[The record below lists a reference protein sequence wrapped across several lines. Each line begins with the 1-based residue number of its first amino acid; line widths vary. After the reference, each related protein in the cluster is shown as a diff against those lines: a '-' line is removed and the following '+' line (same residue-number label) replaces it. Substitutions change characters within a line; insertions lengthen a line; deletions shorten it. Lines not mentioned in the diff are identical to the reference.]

1 MQSEKHTSCSHSP
14 HFGCCR
20 LSSRKLRTYSTRKQI
35 RDVLMKDDEAQTGAA
50 WIHTADT
57 SCRKTQLSEAPD
69 FFFYLIH
76 KSQDRTM
83 ILVVLGDVCW
93 SVRNDDDGQHDEAE
107 HEQKND
113 QVEYDQESQEGE
125 VGQNPC
131 SESCWNQ
138 KRWKTREVQSSE
150 FENWTE
156 TSEGI
161 LLDLWIR
168 FSLVSFPTDPP

>member
-1 MQSEKHTSCSHSP
+1 
-14 HFGCCR
+14 
-20 LSSRKLRTYSTRKQI
+20 
-35 RDVLMKDDEAQTGAA
+35 
-50 WIHTADT
+50 
-57 SCRKTQLSEAPD
+57 
-69 FFFYLIH
+69 
-76 KSQDRTM
+76 M